1 MMDFGALSDRSDLG
15 KGHQQGADVTI
26 PSWKRALDLALIL
39 LSAPITIL
47 VGAVIVCVVKVSS
60 RGPVLFR
67 QERIGYRGRRFICL
81 KFRSM
86 HVAADTTT
94 HRDHLHELMQSDSP
108 MTKLDLKGDPRLIP
122 FGRLL
127 RASGLDELP
136 QLLNILRGE
145 MSLVG
150 PRPCLAYE
158 YEKYSDW
165 QLQRFETVPGLTG
178 WWQVRG
184 KNRTTFN
191 EMIRMDIWYA
201 QHKSLWLDLG
211 IIFRTIPALAGQ
223 LLESRLANC
232 GEPSPQV
239 AKVVV

>member
-1 MMDFGALSDRSDLG
+1 MDFGALSDRSDLG
-15 KGHQQGADVTI
+15 KCHRRQDVVPI
-26 PSWKRALDLALIL
+26 PLWKRALDIALIL
-39 LSAPITIL
+39 VSSPITIL
-47 VGAVIVCVVKVSS
+47 AGAVIVCIVKVSS

-67 QERIGYRGRRFICL
+67 QERVGYRGRRFICL

-94 HRDHLHELMQSDSP
+94 HRDHFHQLMQTDSP

-122 FGRLL
+122 CGRLL
-127 RASGLDELP
+127 RSTGLDELP

-150 PRPCLAYE
+150 PRPCLPYE
-158 YEKYSDW
+158 YENYSDW
-165 QLQRFETVPGLTG
+165 QLQRFETLPGLTG
-178 WWQVRG
+178 WWQVSG

-191 EMIRMDIWYA
+191 EMMRMDIWYA

-211 IIFRTIPALAGQ
+211 IIFRTLPALAGQ
-223 LLESRLANC
+223 LLEARLANR
-232 GEPSPQV
+232 GEPPATV